1 MWFYL
6 YLLTASFYDKMGFYI
21 WGYTTDIDFSY
32 QKMFQYTSS
41 QYPDIYYHAVYRM
54 PTKYVAFPFDR
65 IISPP
70 HYHMVRDGFGL
81 EWYKISDS
89 HLEYIFSNASIP
101 AEKIKIKWNK
111 TFVSGNNS
119 DKRNSTNS
127 YNNSNWTHTEL

>member
-21 WGYTTDIDFSY
+21 WGYTTDIEFSY
-32 QKMFQYTSS
+32 QKMFHYTSS
-41 QYPDIYYHAVYRM
+41 QYHDIYYHAVYRM

-81 EWYKISDS
+81 EWYKITDS

-101 AEKIKIKWNK
+101 AEKIKWNK
-111 TFVSGNNS
+111 TFVKFGSGNHS
-119 DKRNSTNS
+119 DKK
-127 YNNSNWTHTEL
+127 NNSNWTHTEL